1 MSKQRTVSVL
11 GATGSVGQT
20 TAELLAEAPDQF
32 DVVALTGNG
41 NAAGMIR
48 QAKRLRPRF
57 VAMAD
62 AAAAAAVADGL
73 SGSGIRVGSGP
84 EAIMEAASMPADWVM
99 AAIVGAAGLAPTLAA
114 VEHGATV
121 ALANKESLVCAGH
134 LFTEATKAAGGRLLP
149 VDSEHNAIFQV
160 FDFDRPETV
169 ARIVLTASG
178 GPFRTWSKDAMKA
191 AGPKQALN
199 HPNWDMGAKISID
212 SATMF
217 NKGLELIEASH
228 LFPVPATQIEVL
240 VHPQSIIHSMVDY
253 RDGSTLAQLGLPD
266 MRTPV
271 AVTLY
276 WPGRVACAQERLNLA
291 EIGQLTFEPPDED
304 RFPALRLAR
313 AALAAGGTA
322 SVVLNAANEVAVS
335 AFLAEEI
342 GFLDIAGVVETC
354 LELEPVVPLADLST
368 VWAADKAARQTARK
382 VIARKRTFAAAAMQ
396 SATS

>member
-1 MSKQRTVSVL
+1 MSERRRVSVL

-20 TAELLAEAPDQF
+20 TAALLAEAPDRF
-32 DVVALTGNG
+32 EVVALTGNG
-41 NAAGMIR
+41 NAAGMIA
-48 QAKRLRPRF
+48 QARLLRPAF

-62 AAAAAAVADGL
+62 PIAAAAVADGL
-73 SGSGIRVGSGP
+73 AGLNIKVGAGP
-84 EAIMEAASMPADWVM
+84 EAVMEAAGIPADWVM

-134 LFTEATKAAGGRLLP
+134 LFTEAMKAAGSRLLP

-160 FDFDRPETV
+160 FDLERPETV
-169 ARIVLTASG
+169 ERIILTASG
-178 GPFRTWSKDAMKA
+178 GPFRTWTKA
-191 AGPKQALN
+191 AMAKASRADALN
-199 HPNWDMGAKISID
+199 HPNWNMGAKITID

-228 LFPVPATQIEVL
+228 LFPISVDQIGVL
-240 VHPQSIIHSMVDY
+240 VHPQSIIHSMVEY

-276 WPGRVACAQERLNLA
+276 WPDRAACAQERLNLA
-291 EIGQLTFEPPDED
+291 AIGQLTFEAPDED

-313 AALAAGGTA
+313 AALRAGGTA
-322 SVVLNAANEVAVS
+322 PAVLNAANEVAVG
-335 AFLAEEI
+335 AFLDGRI
-342 GFLDIAGVVETC
+342 GFLDIAGIVETC
-354 LELEPVVPLADLST
+354 LELEPVAPLTDLPAVWEADR
-368 VWAADKAARQTARK
+368 AARRTAERT
-382 VIARKRTFAAAAMQ
+382 IARRRSYSAAAPTM
-396 SATS
+396 TC

>member
-1 MSKQRTVSVL
+1 
-11 GATGSVGQT
+11 
-20 TAELLAEAPDQF
+20 
-32 DVVALTGNG
+32 
-41 NAAGMIR
+41 
-48 QAKRLRPRF
+48 
-57 VAMAD
+57 
-62 AAAAAAVADGL
+62 
-73 SGSGIRVGSGP
+73 
-84 EAIMEAASMPADWVM
+84 
-99 AAIVGAAGLAPTLAA
+99 
-114 VEHGATV
+114 
-121 ALANKESLVCAGH
+121 
-134 LFTEATKAAGGRLLP
+134 
-149 VDSEHNAIFQV
+149 
-160 FDFDRPETV
+160 
-169 ARIVLTASG
+169 
-178 GPFRTWSKDAMKA
+178 
-191 AGPKQALN
+191 
-199 HPNWDMGAKISID
+199 MGAKISID

-322 SVVLNAANEVAVS
+322 SVVLNAANEIAVS